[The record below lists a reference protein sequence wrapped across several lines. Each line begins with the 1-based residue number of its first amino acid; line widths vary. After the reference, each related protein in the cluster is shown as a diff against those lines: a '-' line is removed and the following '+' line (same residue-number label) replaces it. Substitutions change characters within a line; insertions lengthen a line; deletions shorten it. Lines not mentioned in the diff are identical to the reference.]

1 MILLARQSLS
11 MLKKSA
17 SKIWL
22 VVGLGNP
29 GREYANTR
37 HNIGFVLTD
46 KLAADF
52 KLNKKFQAEVAE
64 IKTAGQK
71 TILAKPQTFM
81 NESGQAVQAIMNF
94 YKIKPE
100 HLIVAHDDLD
110 IPLGQFKI
118 QKNRSAA
125 GHNGVQS
132 IIDQLGTQGFIRL
145 RLGIG
150 AKRPTRQDGASFVL
164 AKFDKEENKQL
175 EEILVSATEAVKMIV
190 KEGVEKAMTV
200 FNA

>member
-1 MILLARQSLS
+1 

-17 SKIWL
+17 SKVWL
-22 VVGLGNP
+22 VIGLGNP

-46 KLAADF
+46 KAISNFQFSIF
-52 KLNKKFQAEVAE
+52 KQFSKFKAQ
-64 IKTAGQK
+64 ISKG
-71 TILAKPQTFM
+71 TIGKQTVIIAQPQTFM
-81 NESGQAVQAIMNF
+81 NESSQAVGAIMNF
-94 YKIKPE
+94 YKIKPD
-100 HLIVAHDDLD
+100 HLIVAHDDWD
-110 IPLGQFKI
+110 IPLGQIKI

-150 AKRPTRQDGASFVL
+150 AKRPSQQDGASFVL
-164 AKFDKEENKQL
+164 AKFDKIETKQL
-175 EEILVSATEAVKMIV
+175 EEILTNAVEAVKMLIE
-190 KEGVEKAMTV
+190 EGLEKAMTKY
-200 FNA
+200 N